1 MRTLLL
7 VAGMFALTACA
18 TPQERAQKVVERYG
32 PYCEGL
38 GYKKDTDPWR
48 QCIQTEL
55 ARVTAFIMSDDPAP
69 SKSVRTTCTSA
80 GDTFNC
86 KSR

>member
-7 VAGMFALTACA
+7 VAGILVLTACA

-38 GYKKDTDPWR
+38 GYTKGTDPWR

-55 ARVTAFIMSDDPAP
+55 ARVTAFIMSNDPTP

-80 GDTFNC
+80 GNTTNC
-86 KSR
+86 TSR